1 MILNEIRLLHFLQLF
16 SVFGE
21 NQAKMK
27 ESYLIQNCLQPLIVD
42 VFWISQSL
50 VIEETSEHISRG
62 SIRKSFQ
69 EKMLHLKFH

>member
-1 MILNEIRLLHFLQLF
+1 MLHFLQFL

-27 ESYLIQNCLQPLIVD
+27 ESYLIQNCLHPLIVD

-50 VIEETSEHISRG
+50 VIEGTSEHILRG
-62 SIRKSFQ
+62 SKRKSFQ
-69 EKMLHLKFH
+69 EKMLHLIFNSKTGVKL